1 MPNSPGPA
9 SPRGAGLASPQN
21 QTAQSKRLRPPDP
34 RAGNA
39 EQDRVPLRTRAGTK
53 DQGQGEGQGEGV
65 RRRDSRLGLRSI
77 FGRQKAAAPAAEIT
91 PAPTPTPRNLLP
103 PRPGGIRASL
113 AEISNWPYGLHGGSS
128 NSRRSEST
136 LPPLSTGKDAGSK
149 STPGPPPA
157 SLNLKHKKSA
167 SAVRGHTLPKGTRGS
182 LASWDPPPLFQAYPQ
197 AIKYSHLSACTA
209 SAEVVL
215 RLHNQKGSVSL
226 KDGLIQSVLASDIPE
241 ESGGE
246 KGEKA
251 RKRHRRTTSG
261 SSLKFEWTTKTYV
274 LVTSG
279 YLLQYAGEGTFDRLP
294 EKILHLGKD
303 SAAFASDVI
312 PGRHWVLQ
320 VSSAAE
326 SEGPTASYGT
336 SRFSRLP
343 FIGQEKKHVSN
354 FLMVLDSANEMDSW
368 IAILRR
374 EIEAL
379 GGKKHLS
386 ETGKPKA
393 DDHVQHLKNQTSQ
406 RTLVVRDPDRFSR
419 VISPDLPWDPLP
431 KIVSPDVHFDPADH
445 DATRDQSFDD
455 TSTASGISQDGR
467 QLDGLRD
474 STHRLSYMSSGQRTV
489 ITSAGSSPACS
500 PIRDSF
506 ANHSDDCFM
515 PELQLQEELPRPRA
529 RPNAAAISDRRQSL
543 QPMDHLLEMRVASA
557 QALRPLSYSNPW
569 LPDLPVTATPTA
581 QTTPNFSVPQAVS
594 KRYSLA
600 KAPPRPVPA
609 EPAPVPV
616 PTPAGPGRTSSRR
629 PPPSALN
636 INSRPLS
643 FVADQPSPL
652 SPPLSMIK
660 AHSEGQLTTA
670 PDTPSMFSDWA
681 QEVASD
687 GGVVES
693 SNVPRRN
700 SITVP
705 KTDSMPELADVRETA
720 SASFPKC
727 PGSATDGHLDT
738 HTHLPIATRP
748 RDNRAR
754 SSSTMGVQRRAL
766 SPEPL
771 MTQHL
776 LQRRRL
782 SLYSQSAERPTQLDS
797 PVFDPR
803 CLAQRPRA
811 PSLKPVPRS
820 SQHLRAESVSQS
832 LLQRRSMSQLAEGP
846 PPAPPPTRA
855 LPPIP
860 PRRDSEQ
867 PPDI

>member
-1 MPNSPGPA
+1 MPSSPGSAPPGGA
-9 SPRGAGLASPQN
+9 SLPSSQN
-21 QTAQSKRLRPPDP
+21 QTSQSKRLRPPDP
-34 RAGNA
+34 RTGNA
-39 EQDRVPLRTRAGTK
+39 ELDRVPLRARAGTK
-53 DQGQGEGQGEGV
+53 GQGQGEGQGEGV

-77 FGRQKAAAPAAEIT
+77 FGRQKAATPAADVT
-91 PAPTPTPRNLLP
+91 PAPTPRNPLP

-157 SLNLKHKKSA
+157 GLNLKHKKSA
-167 SAVRGHTLPKGTRGS
+167 SAVRSHTLPKGSRGS

-215 RLHNQKGSVSL
+215 RLHTQKGSVSL

-251 RKRHRRTTSG
+251 KRRHRRTTSG
-261 SSLKFEWTTKTYV
+261 SSLKFEWTTKTFV

-279 YLLQYAGEGTFDRLP
+279 YLLQYAGEGSFDRLP

-326 SEGPTASYGT
+326 SEGVTASYGT

-343 FIGQEKKHVSN
+343 FIGQEKRHVSN

-386 ETGKPKA
+386 ETGKPKT
-393 DDHVQHLKNQTSQ
+393 DDHVQQLKNQTSQ

-500 PIRDSF
+500 PVRDSF
-506 ANHSDDCFM
+506 ASHSDDCLM
-515 PELQLQEELPRPRA
+515 PELQFQEELPRPRA
-529 RPNAAAISDRRQSL
+529 RPNASAISDRRQSL
-543 QPMDHLLEMRVASA
+543 QPMNHLLEMRVASA

-569 LPDLPVTATPTA
+569 LPDLPSTFIPTA

-600 KAPPRPVPA
+600 KAPPRSVTA
-609 EPAPVPV
+609 EQAPVSV
-616 PTPAGPGRTSSRR
+616 PTPAGSGRTSSRK

-681 QEVASD
+681 QEVEVDGREIASL
-687 GGVVES
+687 GFTNCSG
-693 SNVPRRN
+693 
-700 SITVP
+700 
-705 KTDSMPELADVRETA
+705 TA
-720 SASFPKC
+720 A
-727 PGSATDGHLDT
+727 DGHADIDT
-738 HTHLPIATRP
+738 PLPIATRAQ
-748 RDNRAR
+748 DNRAR
-754 SSSTMGVQRRAL
+754 SSSSMGMHRRAL
-766 SPEPL
+766 SPGPL
-771 MTQHL
+771 TTQHT

-797 PVFDPR
+797 PIFDPR
-803 CLAQRPRA
+803 SLAQRPRA

-820 SQHLRAESVSQS
+820 SQHLKAESVSQS

-846 PPAPPPTRA
+846 PPGPPPTRA

-860 PRRDSEQ
+860 PRRASEQ
-867 PPDI
+867 PTNI